1 MGDDVASAKFQ
12 LGDIV
17 SIAGAKTGILRYVGL
32 TKFASGTW
40 CGIELSCL
48 EGKHS
53 GVVKGVC
60 YFVCPPNRGIFAP
73 SHRVALVSKAC
84 CAEACSS
91 NEERPV
97 SSKVSC
103 LAKGRKSESKLAR
116 PSLPEGAPKLK
127 KDGPARGKAG
137 GRRSLR
143 IKQEAVKGAAKHRD
157 SDTKTNDLTVNLPSR
172 CCDDNKERSLCIDLH
187 KALTFAY
194 DIESSSPE
202 SEPTTQQLN
211 DTFKVVPTVT
221 TRRHGLPR
229 SQSLIP
235 AEVGLA
241 CARREELQRS
251 LSQCAVGSCIPDGSL
266 WRDLVDPHTPSQLSN
281 SSSLGLL
288 SDTQLGSVSFS
299 LDGAGDVV
307 RPGDAGDAYHPFD
320 ATQPIYEL
328 DWDMSD
334 ILSPERLRSR
344 SLTPVVDDDV
354 TTLTPVLPLPLQAGG
369 GQTSTPVSPT
379 KTTDDVATA
388 GDDHDLVIA
397 SHDICDVNT
406 SCGDCQHTSK
416 TSDSRLSTMD
426 TDTVQSVTTGTDHV
440 LVMVPECTVLTTD
453 LPPGGTSPSAVVST
467 PVTVCDGE
475 HRTVNIDDQL
485 LVDLSEGHHK
495 RERPVSVLSTCS
507 ADTGVE
513 VDTASDRQRP
523 VSIISMS
530 SIDTGESYNIER
542 VYSSGCL

>member
-1 MGDDVASAKFQ
+1 M
-12 LGDIV
+12 

-48 EGKHS
+48 EGKHN
-53 GVVKGVC
+53 GVVKGVN

-84 CAEACSS
+84 SS
-91 NEERPV
+91 NEECPI

-103 LAKGRKSESKLAR
+103 LPKGRKSESKLAR
-116 PSLPEGAPKLK
+116 PPLPEGAPKLK
-127 KDGPARGKAG
+127 KDGLAWGKAG

-143 IKQEAVKGAAKHRD
+143 IKKEAVKGAAKHRD
-157 SDTKTNDLTVNLPSR
+157 SETKTNDLTVNLPSR
-172 CCDDNKERSLCIDLH
+172 FCDDNKEQSLCIDLH

-211 DTFKVVPTVT
+211 DTFKVQSNVT

-307 RPGDAGDAYHPFD
+307 RPGDAYHSYD

-334 ILSPERLRSR
+334 ILSPDRLHKDGDRSR
-344 SLTPVVDDDV
+344 SLTPVDDDV
-354 TTLTPVLPLPLQAGG
+354 TTLTPVLPLLLQAGG

-388 GDDHDLVIA
+388 GHDHDLVIA

-406 SCGDCQHTSK
+406 SGGDCQHTSK
-416 TSDSRLSTMD
+416 TSDSLLFTMD
-426 TDTVQSVTTGTDHV
+426 TETIQSVTTGTDRV
-440 LVMVPECTVLTTD
+440 LVMVPDCTVLTTD

-530 SIDTGESYNIER
+530 SIDTGESYI
-542 VYSSGCL
+542 Y